1 MITSLERVLRA
12 LQGKKQERP
21 PFTLTLSL
29 YGARLT
35 GCPLKEY
42 FKSPQNY
49 CEGQLKILE
58 EFSPDILFAPF
69 VLTYE
74 AEAFGSELH
83 FSKNYA
89 PNIKK
94 PAVARASSFFTLR
107 VPDVDTHE
115 SLFFIRES
123 IRLLSKACKNRVPVC
138 AILTAPIDLPALIL
152 GIDQWIETLVTD
164 PSLASEIL
172 NVTGKHFISLA
183 NAFFSDGASFIG
195 IPSIFT
201 NPQFMYK
208 QMIGEQILPVL
219 SRAFADVKGPLVFH
233 HGGNPL
239 LPSLPDFTALPNIAA
254 FAFDPRDSLAE
265 ARTILGPARLILGNL
280 NGPTLA
286 RTETA
291 EVLETAR
298 KILKDRKE
306 DPCYIFA
313 SSGADIPYETPP
325 ERIKA
330 LSNLLINPG

>member
-1 MITSLERVLRA
+1 MTSSLERVLSA

-35 GCPLKEY
+35 GCPVKEY
-42 FKSPQNY
+42 FKDPQNY
-49 CEGQLKILE
+49 CEGQLKILK

-69 VLTYE
+69 LLTYE

-83 FSKNYA
+83 FLKNYA
-89 PNIKK
+89 PNVKK
-94 PAVARASSFFTLR
+94 PAVPKASDFFSLP
-107 VPDVDTHE
+107 VPDMETHE

-123 IRLLSKACKNRVPVC
+123 IRLLSKTCKDRVPVC
-138 AILTAPIDLPALIL
+138 AILTAPVDLPALIL
-152 GIDQWIETLVTD
+152 GLDQWIETLVTD
-164 PSLASEIL
+164 PPLALEIL
-172 NVTGKHFISLA
+172 HVTGKHFINLA

-208 QMIGEQILPVL
+208 QMITDQILPVL
-219 SRAFADVKGPLVFH
+219 SRSFTAVKGPLVFH

-239 LPSLPDFTALPNIAA
+239 VPSLPDFTALPNVAA
-254 FAFDPRDSLAE
+254 FAFDQRDSLSE
-265 ARTILGPARLILGNL
+265 ARTILGPGRLILGNL

-286 RTETA
+286 CTETGH
-291 EVLETAR
+291 VLEAAR

-330 LSNLLINPG
+330 LSDLIRNPE